1 MSPVVQL
8 TQSITREC
16 DGMIK
21 QELMDDL
28 FLSELESNAKLWK
41 VNYERLKKNQSKWIV
56 ANNEDAP
63 LIKAMFRKFYRS
75 GPDEK

>member
-1 MSPVVQL
+1 M
-8 TQSITREC
+8 
-16 DGMIK
+16 
-21 QELMDDL
+21 
-28 FLSELESNAKLWK
+28 SELESNAKLWK